1 MAAEARTTNWRFL
14 VVAESRTT
22 TWRFLVAAEAR
33 TTTWRFL
40 VVAESRITTWRLLV
54 VAQSRRP
61 RQQHQQI
68 GDRTRKSASRI
79 HFLNNFSAANS
90 DP

>member
-1 MAAEARTTNWRFL
+1 MRLL
-14 VVAESRTT
+14 VVVES
-22 TWRFLVAAEAR
+22 R

-40 VVAESRITTWRLLV
+40 VVAESRTTAWRFLVAAESRTTTWRFLV
-54 VAQSRRP
+54 VAESRRL
-61 RQQHQQI
+61 RQQQQRL
-68 GDRTRKSASRI
+68 GDRIWKSASKI

>member
-1 MAAEARTTNWRFL
+1 M
-14 VVAESRTT
+14 VAESRTT
-22 TWRFLVAAEAR
+22 TWRFLVAAESR
-33 TTTWRFL
+33 TTAWRFL
-40 VVAESRITTWRLLV
+40 VVAESRITTWRLLG

-61 RQQHQQI
+61 RQQQQRQI
-68 GDRTRKSASRI
+68 GDRIRESASKI

>member
-1 MAAEARTTNWRFL
+1 MRLL
-14 VVAESRTT
+14 VVVESRTT

-61 RQQHQQI
+61 RQQQQRL
-68 GDRTRKSASRI
+68 GDRIWKSASKI

>member
-1 MAAEARTTNWRFL
+1 M
-14 VVAESRTT
+14 VAESRTT
-22 TWRFLVAAEAR
+22 AWRFLVAAESR

-40 VVAESRITTWRLLV
+40 VVAESRRL
-54 VAQSRRP
+54 
-61 RQQHQQI
+61 RQQQQRF
-68 GDRTRKSASRI
+68 GDRIWKSASKI

>member
-1 MAAEARTTNWRFL
+1 M
-14 VVAESRTT
+14 VAES
-22 TWRFLVAAEAR
+22 R

-40 VVAESRITTWRLLV
+40 VVAESRTTAWRFLVAAESRTTTWRFLV
-54 VAQSRRP
+54 VAESRRL
-61 RQQHQQI
+61 RQQQQRL
-68 GDRTRKSASRI
+68 GDRIWKSASKI

>member
-1 MAAEARTTNWRFL
+1 M
-14 VVAESRTT
+14 VAES
-22 TWRFLVAAEAR
+22 R

-40 VVAESRITTWRLLV
+40 VVAESRTTAWRFLVAAESRTTTWRFLV
-54 VAQSRRP
+54 VAESRRL
-61 RQQHQQI
+61 RQQQQRF
-68 GDRTRKSASRI
+68 GDRIWKSASKI